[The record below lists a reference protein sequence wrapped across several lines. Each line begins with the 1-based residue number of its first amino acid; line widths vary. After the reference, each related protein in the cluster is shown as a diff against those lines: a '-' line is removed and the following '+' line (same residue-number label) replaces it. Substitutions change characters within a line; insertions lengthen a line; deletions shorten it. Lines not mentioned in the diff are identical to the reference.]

1 LKSTQV
7 SFQHNLNFKGGLDE
21 DKAYKA
27 IEEAFLGMNKSKKR
41 AIVPNKTTATD
52 TTLVKTVFNQCFA
65 QVLKKVLEEQNL

>member
-1 LKSTQV
+1 
-7 SFQHNLNFKGGLDE
+7 
-21 DKAYKA
+21 
-27 IEEAFLGMNKSKKR
+27 MNKSKKR